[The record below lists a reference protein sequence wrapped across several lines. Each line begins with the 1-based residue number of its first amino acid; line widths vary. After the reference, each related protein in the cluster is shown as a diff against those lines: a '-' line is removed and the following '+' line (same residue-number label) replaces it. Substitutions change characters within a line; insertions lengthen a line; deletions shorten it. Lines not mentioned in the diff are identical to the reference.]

1 MPFEEIRILSAR
13 KTGNDV
19 IALFLSQ
26 RNTDHNKVSSLFY
39 TAVSDG
45 YSFPKSLLMAADV
58 VNAQNSVQGLKNKAY
73 NKCAALVYFYYLMRC
88 NKQELLF
95 CNTVKL
101 RD

>member
-1 MPFEEIRILSAR
+1 MTLLLRQY
-13 KTGNDV
+13 
-19 IALFLSQ
+19 LSQ
-26 RNTDHNKVSSLFY
+26 RNTDHNKVSSC

-73 NKCAALVYFYYLMRC
+73 NKCAALVYA